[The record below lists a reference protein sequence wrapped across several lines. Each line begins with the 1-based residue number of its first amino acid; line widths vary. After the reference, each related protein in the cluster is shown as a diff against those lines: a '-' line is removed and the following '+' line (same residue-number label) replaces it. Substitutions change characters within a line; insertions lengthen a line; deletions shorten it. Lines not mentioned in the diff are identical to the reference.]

1 MTRSCN
7 NCHQQNICF
16 KHHLNYLYSSTRFEI
31 IFNSDL
37 LLRSDYPSDFVQYQI
52 LFQFFSEEGTII
64 HSYLGKQQSRLAL
77 HVLNKMDIVPEHV
90 ETRGL
95 YNKTQQPTMEQV
107 QSPIIWHD
115 ANIRHLKPSHEK
127 DSFTLATSEFEKP
140 PFYN

>member
-1 MTRSCN
+1 MTISCN

-52 LFQFFSEEGTII
+52 LFQFFLEEGTII

-107 QSPIIWHD
+107 Q
-115 ANIRHLKPSHEK
+115 RVPSYGTTRI
-127 DSFTLATSEFEKP
+127 FGITLATSEFQKP
-140 PFYN
+140 SFYN